1 MECGRN
7 HAKGKPQV
15 KREIVLDHEVLIS
28 EAELT
33 SKTTFTFNTVGS
45 FCDSHKKCFICHVLS
60 GVSLCQAQDQL
71 WVDAKQQMYTRGPS
85 MPSFT
90 CTG

>member
-7 HAKGKPQV
+7 HAKGKPHV

-28 EAELT
+28 EAELI
-33 SKTTFTFNTVGS
+33 SKTAFIFNTLGS
-45 FCDSHKKCFICHVLS
+45 FCDSHKKCFIRHVLS

-85 MPSFT
+85 MPGFK
-90 CTG
+90 CRG